1 MLISSIFDDDQ
12 LEWITQKLVQ
22 NFPGKDMN
30 MIFNIL
36 LQKLSYALVETFLK

>member
-22 NFPGKDMN
+22 NIPGKDMN